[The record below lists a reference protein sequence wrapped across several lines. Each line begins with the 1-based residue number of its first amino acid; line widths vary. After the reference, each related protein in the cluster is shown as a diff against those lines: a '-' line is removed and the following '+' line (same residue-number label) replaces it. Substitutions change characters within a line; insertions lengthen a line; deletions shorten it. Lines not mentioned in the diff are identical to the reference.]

1 MAVKYREAKQVATAE
16 FDQFGAAMGLSRLCM
31 IMRVMCPQKIYRF
44 DSPMVTLYN
53 RILPHIERINELPGN
68 FNGHVPTP
76 FERLKVQI
84 PYAQFVWFRVN

>member
-1 MAVKYREAKQVATAE
+1 
-16 FDQFGAAMGLSRLCM
+16 MGPSPLGM
-31 IMRVMCPQKIYRF
+31 IMRVMCPQKIYGF

-53 RILPHIERINELPGN
+53 RILPHIKRINELSGN

-76 FERLKVQI
+76 FERLTVQI